1 MGDEDSEEEDARLL
15 LLWAQNFEV
24 AQASCAAAAEPG
36 LPEPAPHQPAAALPA
51 PDAQQTSRTACDIAV
66 EADLLFWVQEL
77 ERGESLRAATPDAA
91 PAATP
96 EAAATSDQKKGTG
109 VHGQVLV
116 GWFCKKSKR
125 AYLVHGY

>member
-24 AQASCAAAAEPG
+24 AQASCAVAAEPG

-96 EAAATSDQKKGTG
+96 DAAASSDPANEEDPALRGGWATTKKHDMKQK
-109 VHGQVLV
+109 
-116 GWFCKKSKR
+116 
-125 AYLVHGY
+125 